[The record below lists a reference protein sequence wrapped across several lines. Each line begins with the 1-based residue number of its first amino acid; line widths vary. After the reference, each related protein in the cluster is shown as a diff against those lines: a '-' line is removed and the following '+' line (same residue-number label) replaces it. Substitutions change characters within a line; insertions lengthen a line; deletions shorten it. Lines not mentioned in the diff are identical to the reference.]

1 MNTWIGLL
9 DCNNFFVSCERL
21 FRPDLKSTPVVVL
34 SSNDGCIVA
43 RSKEIKDKGI
53 PMGVPYFQVK
63 DTLKDIGAVTFS
75 SHFALYRD
83 ISRRVF
89 EVMSRELGE
98 VEQYS
103 IDEAFFTLKGN
114 GEDVMTKITELK
126 DIVER
131 EVGVPVSIG
140 VATSKTAAKY
150 ASSVSKKTGGLFVYT
165 AAEHEPSM
173 HGTKLSEIW
182 GIGLRSALSYKQHGI
197 LTVGDLLKQERRQ
210 VKSLFGVF
218 GERLWLELQGIP
230 AVGNGRQHGSQQ
242 SILSSRSFKETTNDK
257 AVLKDAV
264 AYHVRHA
271 AEDLRSMKLKT
282 SSIQVM
288 LSTSR
293 HGDYFMQGGFES
305 VMLEAPTSDSFVLLK
320 AADMLVDR
328 IYKPDV
334 PYKKAGILLQHF
346 SPQTVQQLNMFED
359 ETVAKTST
367 LMPVMDALNKKSGSA
382 VLLLGSHLKT
392 TAWESSRE
400 SRSPAYTT
408 SWNDIAKV
416 KT

>member
-1 MNTWIGLL
+1 METWIGLL

-21 FRPDLKSTPVVVL
+21 FRPDLKVRPVVVL

-63 DTLKDIGAVTFS
+63 DTLKDIDAVSFS

-89 EVMSRELGE
+89 EVMRRELDA

-103 IDEAFFTLKGN
+103 IDEAFFSMKGSEEQVR
-114 GEDVMTKITELK
+114 GLITHLK
-126 DIVER
+126 DTVER
-131 EVGVPVSIG
+131 EVGIPVSIG
-140 VATSKTAAKY
+140 VATSKTTAKY
-150 ASSVSKKTGGLFVYT
+150 ASSVAKKTGGLFVLT
-165 AAEHEPSM
+165 SPEHQAALRAA
-173 HGTKLSEIW
+173 KLSDIW
-182 GIGLRSALSYKQHGI
+182 GIGLRTALSYKKHGLI
-197 LTVGDLLKQERRQ
+197 TVGDMLSQERRQ
-210 VKSLFGVF
+210 VTNLFGVH

-230 AVGNGRQHGSQQ
+230 AVGATRHSTQQ
-242 SILSSRSFKETTNDK
+242 SILSSRSFKGTSSDI

-271 AEDLRSMKLKT
+271 AEDLRSMNLKT

-288 LSTSR
+288 LGTSR
-293 HGDYFMQGGFES
+293 HGDYFMQGGFE
-305 VMLEAPTSDSFVLLK
+305 VALLETPTSDSFVLLK
-320 AADMLVDR
+320 AADQLVER
-328 IYKPDV
+328 LFKPDV

-346 SPQTVQQLNMFED
+346 SPAAHTQLTMFDDKKED
-359 ETVAKTST
+359 KTSV
-367 LMPVMDALNKKSGSA
+367 LMSVMDALNKQGGGN

-392 TAWESSRE
+392 GAWEASRE